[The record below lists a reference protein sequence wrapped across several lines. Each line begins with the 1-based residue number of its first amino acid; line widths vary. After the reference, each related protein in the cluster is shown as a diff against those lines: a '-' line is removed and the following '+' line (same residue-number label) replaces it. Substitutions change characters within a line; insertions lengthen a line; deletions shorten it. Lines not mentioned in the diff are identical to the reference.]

1 MDGPAEDVMFM
12 GTPLG
17 ARPAPTNGW
26 DVISAVRMAE
36 VNMAIATSGTSPK
49 GFEVD
54 NGGVRVCGSFGPWAL
69 TEESDGP
76 LITLRLPLH
85 RLEVNTNGKARA
97 IATAEALVRVRLELQ
112 PTGRMRAG
120 AGGPAGAEHVL
131 VVRTGVDAGI
141 LSADP
146 AARAAKVLDLT
157 SSDDLPITTLAALM
171 QALEDWL
178 NANLHQ
184 FTHVFGAVDILSMTE
199 AEAKGTA
206 FAWLKPSSVAYAFG
220 PNRRFPERSTLAF
233 LCQTAGRSATGL
245 IPQTQADAIPDG
257 AQAGLCISYARLV
270 RDMLAPALEGTFK
283 GLKIAPKHF
292 KAQDTGILI
301 SDPVQL
307 EKQEIDGKTYAPLIE
322 HLEIKLR
329 TDEIEVESQVRTEI
343 TPGLYSICHETS
355 AFTFGLL
362 SGTKGKTLG
371 YKPTREPKSQ
381 KWKEQSEGLNILDW
395 MLLALTAV
403 GIVMLAL
410 VSFGTLSAGAGIIAG
425 ILLGA
430 VSGASLTKSLVAL
443 YVEGKG
449 PTIDLFALNATGSIR
464 WCTGARFDP
473 VNAGLNG
480 SFQIGGNLVAPKG
493 VGPLMAVQDFQAE
506 FAGFMASRT
515 SAGEQP

>member
-1 MDGPAEDVMFM
+1 M
-12 GTPLG
+12 
-17 ARPAPTNGW
+17 
-26 DVISAVRMAE
+26 
-36 VNMAIATSGTSPK
+36 
-49 GFEVD
+49 
-54 NGGVRVCGSFGPWAL
+54 
-69 TEESDGP
+69 
-76 LITLRLPLH
+76 
-85 RLEVNTNGKARA
+85 
-97 IATAEALVRVRLELQ
+97 
-112 PTGRMRAG
+112 
-120 AGGPAGAEHVL
+120 
-131 VVRTGVDAGI
+131 
-141 LSADP
+141 
-146 AARAAKVLDLT
+146 
-157 SSDDLPITTLAALM
+157 
-171 QALEDWL
+171 
-178 NANLHQ
+178 
-184 FTHVFGAVDILSMTE
+184 
-199 AEAKGTA
+199 
-206 FAWLKPSSVAYAFG
+206 
-220 PNRRFPERSTLAF
+220 
-233 LCQTAGRSATGL
+233 
-245 IPQTQADAIPDG
+245 
-257 AQAGLCISYARLV
+257 
-270 RDMLAPALEGTFK
+270 
-283 GLKIAPKHF
+283 
-292 KAQDTGILI
+292 I

-322 HLEIKLR
+322 RLEIKLR

-515 SAGEQP
+515 PAGEQP